1 MKIYGKEIK
10 DYVNDLINEIRKVV
24 DDKIVVA
31 AISGGVD
38 SAVAS
43 YLCWLAIGSNLKPVI
58 IDTGFMRE
66 GEIDDTVKRFEEI
79 GMHVEVI
86 DASSLFYEALKN
98 KKDAEEKRK
107 IFREKFYE
115 VLSEAVKNYNASY
128 LVQGTIAPD
137 WIETKGGI
145 KTQHNVLVQIGIDP
159 EKKFGF
165 NLIEPI
171 ANLYKDQ
178 VRKVAEYIGIPK
190 EIINRQPF
198 PGPGL
203 LIRCVGEF
211 ELEKLKALKNVTFLC
226 EKYLQSINASQ
237 AFLAIFKKPRMATS
251 NKIVEFLKE
260 TKRIIGIGGRG
271 FKTYEFYELATGVKG
286 DARAY
291 GKLLGLYYKEYDAFL
306 KHKDEIIQEFS
317 RILPDYTRLL
327 IMISDPRP
335 AGKYAIALRA
345 VVTKDFM
352 TASVP
357 DLDMELAQKIVDEI
371 LKDIRITHVYYDI
384 TPKPPATIEYE

>member
-1 MKIYGKEIK
+1 
-10 DYVNDLINEIRKVV
+10 
-24 DDKIVVA
+24 
-31 AISGGVD
+31 
-38 SAVAS
+38 
-43 YLCWLAIGSNLKPVI
+43 
-58 IDTGFMRE
+58 
-66 GEIDDTVKRFEEI
+66 
-79 GMHVEVI
+79 
-86 DASSLFYEALKN
+86 
-98 KKDAEEKRK
+98 
-107 IFREKFYE
+107 
-115 VLSEAVKNYNASY
+115 
-128 LVQGTIAPD
+128 
-137 WIETKGGI
+137 
-145 KTQHNVLVQIGIDP
+145 
-159 EKKFGF
+159 
-165 NLIEPI
+165 
-171 ANLYKDQ
+171 LYKDQ

>member
-1 MKIYGKEIK
+1 MKIFGKDTKDFVEDLVSEIK
-10 DYVNDLINEIRKVV
+10 KTVGNEV
-24 DDKIVVA
+24 VVA

-38 SAVAS
+38 STVAAF
-43 YLCWLAIGSNLKPVI
+43 LCWLALGNNVKPVI

-66 GEIDDTVKRFEEI
+66 GEIESVIKQLEEI
-79 GMHVEVI
+79 GMNVEVV
-86 DASSLFYEALKN
+86 DASSEFYNVLQY

-115 VLSEAVKNYNASY
+115 ILGKVVKSYNATY

-145 KTQHNVLVQIGIDP
+145 KTQHNVLTQIGIEP
-159 EKKFGF
+159 YEKYGF
-165 NLIEPI
+165 KVIEPL

-178 VRKVAEYIGIPK
+178 VRMIAEYLNIPK
-190 EIINRQPF
+190 NIINRQPF

-211 ELEKLKALKNVTFLC
+211 DIEKLKALKEVTKNCESFL
-226 EKYLQSINASQ
+226 EKINATQ

-251 NKIVEFLKE
+251 TKIVEFLKE

-271 FKTYEFYELATGVKG
+271 FKNYEFYEFATGVKG
-286 DARAY
+286 DARVY
-291 GKLLGLYYKEYDAFL
+291 GKMLGMYYKEYEKFL
-306 KHKDEIIQEFS
+306 KHKDELIQEFV

-327 IMISDPRP
+327 IMISEPRP
-335 AGKYAIALRA
+335 AGKYAIAIRA

-352 TASVP
+352 TADVP
-357 DLDMELAQKIVDEI
+357 YLDLDLAQKMVDEI
-371 LKDIRITHVYYDI
+371 LKDIRITQVYYDI

>member
-24 DDKIVVA
+24 DDKVVVA

-79 GMHVEVI
+79 GIHVEVI

>member
-24 DDKIVVA
+24 DDKVVVA

-226 EKYLQSINASQ
+226 EKYLQSIYASQ

>member
-24 DDKIVVA
+24 DDKVVVA

-327 IMISDPRP
+327 IMISEPRP

>member
-24 DDKIVVA
+24 DDKVVVA

-115 VLSEAVKNYNASY
+115 VLSEAIKNYNASY

-226 EKYLQSINASQ
+226 EKYLQSIYASQ

>member
-24 DDKIVVA
+24 DDKVVVA

>member
-24 DDKIVVA
+24 DDKVVVA

-115 VLSEAVKNYNASY
+115 VLSEAIKNYNASY

-327 IMISDPRP
+327 IMISEPRP